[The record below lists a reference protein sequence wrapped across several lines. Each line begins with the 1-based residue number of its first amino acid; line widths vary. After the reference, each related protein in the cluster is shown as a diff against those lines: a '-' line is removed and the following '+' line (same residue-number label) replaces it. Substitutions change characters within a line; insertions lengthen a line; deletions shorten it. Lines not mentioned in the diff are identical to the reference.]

1 MEKKILIAVPCMD
14 SVAVGF
20 CESLATLKK
29 VGNCKV
35 AFKVGSL
42 IYASR
47 NELAKIAVKEEYD
60 YIVWF
65 DSDMVFEPDTLQ
77 RLVKHLD
84 EGKDI
89 ISGIYF
95 RRAMPYTP
103 VLFKWLDP
111 NSILNS
117 WQGYDDYPKNSVF
130 EIAGMG
136 FGCVAMKTDVLLDT
150 GESGQWFTPIKGF
163 GEDLSFCI
171 RAKEK
176 GYKIWCDSSI
186 KLGHTSHSIVN
197 EEFYEVFRESRK

>member
-1 MEKKILIAVPCMD
+1 MDKKILIAIPSMD
-14 SVAVGF
+14 TVAVGF
-20 CESLATLKK
+20 AESLATLNK
-29 VGNCKV
+29 VGKCSV

-47 NELAKIAVKEEYD
+47 NELSRYAIKNEYD

-65 DSDMVFEPDTLQ
+65 DSDVIFAPDTME
-77 RLVKHLD
+77 RLIKHLE

-89 ISGIYF
+89 VSGIYF
-95 RRAMPYTP
+95 RRAKPYTP

-111 NSILNS
+111 DSILNS
-117 WQGYDDYPKNSVF
+117 WQGYDNYPKDSVF
-130 EIAGMG
+130 EVAGIG

-150 GESGQWFTPIKGF
+150 GENGQWFTPIKGF

-171 RAKEK
+171 RAREK

-186 KLGHTSHSIVN
+186 KLGHTAHMVVT
-197 EEFYEVFRESRK
+197 EEFYEEIKGSK